1 MGKKILITGASGFLG
16 KILGYELAKMGYEL
30 LTMGRKETDT
40 IYADLTDANLHLQ
53 VELPLVDIVI
63 HSAGKAHSIP
73 RTEQEAKIF
82 FDVNLEGTKNLCR
95 AINSLQKLPRAFIFI
110 STVAVYGVD
119 QGELIREDHPLNG
132 NTPYAQSKIL
142 AENWLQTWAKEKGV
156 IVSILR
162 LPLIAGDQ
170 PPGNLGAML
179 KGISSGRYASIGKAN
194 ARKSIVW
201 ANDIAHIVPKLAAKG
216 GIYNLTDD
224 YHPTFGE
231 LEHRIASSLGKRDP
245 LKISMKIAKVIAF
258 LGDILG
264 RRSPI
269 NSDKL
274 KKITYTLTF
283 DDTKA
288 KKQLNWQPNKVLDK
302 IPQII

>member
-1 MGKKILITGASGFLG
+1 MEEKVLITGASGFLG
-16 KILGYELAKMGYEL
+16 KILSFELTKVGYGM
-30 LTMGRKETDT
+30 LTIGRKETDT
-40 IYADLTDANLHLQ
+40 IYADLTDANLQ
-53 VELPLVDIVI
+53 LPVGLPDVDIII

-73 RTEQEAKIF
+73 RTEHEAKVF

-95 AINSLQKLPRAFIFI
+95 AIDLSQKLPKAFIFI

-119 QGELIREDHPLNG
+119 SGELISEDQPLNG
-132 NTPYAQSKIL
+132 NTPYARSKIL
-142 AENWLQTWAKEKGV
+142 AESWLQTWAKETGV
-156 IVSILR
+156 ILSVLR
-162 LPLIAGDQ
+162 LPLVAGDQ

-179 KGISSGRYASIGKAN
+179 QGISSGRYASIGKAD
-194 ARKSIVW
+194 ARKSMVW
-201 ANDIAHIVPKLAAKG
+201 AADIAHIVPKLAVKG

-245 LKISMKIAKVIAF
+245 VRIPMKFAKGIAF

-264 RRSPI
+264 DRSPI

-274 KKITYTLTF
+274 KKITSTLTF

-288 KKQLNWQPNKVLDK
+288 KKLLNWQPNKVLDK
-302 IPQII
+302 LSQII

>member
-1 MGKKILITGASGFLG
+1 MNERILLTGASGFLG
-16 KILGYELAKMGYEL
+16 KILSYELAKMGYEL
-30 LTMGRKETDT
+30 LTIGRKETDT
-40 IYADLTDANLHLQ
+40 IYADLANDNLRLP
-53 VELPLVDIVI
+53 VELPYVDIVI
-63 HSAGKAHSIP
+63 HSAGKAHCIP

-82 FDVNLEGTKNLCR
+82 FDVNLEGTKNLCG

-119 QGELIREDHPLNG
+119 KGDLIPEEHPLNG
-132 NTPYAQSKIL
+132 STPYARSKIL
-142 AENWLQTWAKEKGV
+142 AENWLQTWAKKNGV
-156 IVSILR
+156 ILSILR
-162 LPLIAGDQ
+162 LPLVAGDQ

-179 KGISSGRYASIGKAN
+179 KGISSGRYASIGKAD

-201 ANDIAHIVPKLAAKG
+201 AADIAHVVAKLATEG

-224 YHPTFGE
+224 YHPTFRE
-231 LEHRIASSLGKRDP
+231 LEHQIASSLGRQDP
-245 LKISMKIAKVIAF
+245 IRIPMNFAKGIAF

-264 RRSPI
+264 DRSPI

-274 KKITYTLTF
+274 KKITSTLTF

-288 KKQLNWQPNKVLDK
+288 KKALNWQPNKVLDK
-302 IPQII
+302 LPQII